1 MKRIGI
7 VTGMQA
13 ELDAF
18 RPDLSGD
25 ILPGPIAVRALAH
38 GGKACFLAC
47 TGIGKVAS
55 ASAAAL
61 LIHVHRVEL
70 LLVIGTAARIGL
82 GPGGAHRI
90 VDALQ
95 VDYGA
100 RSESRFARY
109 DPGTVPFGPEPVLTP
124 YRAFD
129 LPGIALPG
137 ARIASSDMFVESALH
152 AEELGTA
159 LGATLIDMETAAVA
173 QAAALAGVP
182 WAAIKAA
189 TDAADEDS
197 ASSFLEHLARAARAA
212 AEEAER
218 AIAAL

>member
-1 MKRIGI
+1 MQRIGI

-18 RPDLSGD
+18 RPDRPGD
-25 ILPGPIAVRALAH
+25 TVEGPIAVRTLEH

-47 TGIGKVAS
+47 AGIGKVAS
-55 ASAAAL
+55 ASAAARL
-61 LIHVHRVEL
+61 AHVHRVDL

-90 VDALQ
+90 AEALQ

-100 RSESRFARY
+100 RSETRFARY
-109 DPGTVPFGPEPVLTP
+109 EPGTIPFGPEPVLSP
-124 YRAFD
+124 YRALA
-129 LPGIALPG
+129 LPGIDLPA
-137 ARIASSDMFVESALH
+137 ARIASSDMFVESAVH

-173 QAAALAGVP
+173 QAAGLAGIP

-212 AEEAER
+212 ALEAEK